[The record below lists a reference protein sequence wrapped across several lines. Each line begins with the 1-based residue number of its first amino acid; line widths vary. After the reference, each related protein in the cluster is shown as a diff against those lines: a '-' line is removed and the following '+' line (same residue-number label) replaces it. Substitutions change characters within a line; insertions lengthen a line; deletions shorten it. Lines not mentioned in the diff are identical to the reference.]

1 MTETNQPGGRLLTD
15 ADAAVVLSERP
26 TADGRRLGVAM
37 LNVAKTLN
45 SLNLAMIDA
54 LDAQLRV
61 WQEADDIVAVYLC
74 GGGARAFCAGGDIQ
88 ALYHS
93 MRANH
98 EAGELVDR
106 YAETFFEHEY
116 RLDHRVHV
124 YPKPVICFGNG
135 VVMGGGLG
143 LLAAS
148 SHRVVTGSS
157 RIAMP
162 EITIGLFPDAGGTT
176 LLSRMP
182 GAMGTF
188 LGLTGAH
195 INGADALELGLGQ
208 YLIADDQRDAL
219 ETALVTSAW
228 SGDRDA
234 DSAMLDAWLED
245 LDARSHAARPVS
257 KVAGLRA
264 AVDAAL
270 GASSAASTGVEDGD
284 FGRILAAMRSLAGR
298 DEWIDKGL
306 ATLEAGCPATAGIVV
321 EQLKRGATMSL
332 ADRFRMELVI
342 GTHCARNRDFA
353 EGVRALLID
362 KDKAPK
368 WSVSSLDALTD
379 DVVQSH
385 FEAPWTE
392 HPLADLR
399 D

>member
-1 MTETNQPGGRLLTD
+1 MTEANRTEERLLTAD
-15 ADAAVVLSERP
+15 DAAVVLSERS
-26 TADGRRLGVAM
+26 TADGRRLGVAT

-45 SLNLAMIDA
+45 SLNLEMIDV
-54 LDAQLRV
+54 LDAQLRR
-61 WQEADDIVAVYLC
+61 WQDDDGIVAVYLC
-74 GGGARAFCAGGDIQ
+74 GGGERAFCAGGDIQ

-98 EAGELVDR
+98 EAGELVDH

-116 RLDHRVHV
+116 RLDHLIHV
-124 YPKPVICFGNG
+124 YRKPVICFGNG

-148 SHRVVTGSS
+148 SHRIVTGSS

-195 INGADALELGLGQ
+195 INGADALEVGLGQ
-208 YLIADDQRDAL
+208 YLIADDQRAQVEQAL
-219 ETALVTSAW
+219 LSCGW
-228 SGDRDA
+228 SGNADEDA
-234 DSAMLDAWLED
+234 AMLGALLKTFDEISH
-245 LDARSHAARPVS
+245 DARPDS
-257 KVAGLRA
+257 KVAALRSDI
-264 AVDAAL
+264 DAAL
-270 GASSAASTGVEDGD
+270 NDARGD
-284 FGRILAAMRSLAGR
+284 FGRTLAGVRSLAGR
-298 DEWIDKGL
+298 DDWIDKGI

-321 EQLKRGATMSL
+321 EQLRRGASMTL

-362 KDKAPK
+362 KDKNPK
-368 WSVSSLDALTD
+368 WRVANLDALTD

-385 FEAPWTE
+385 FQAPWETN
-392 HPLADLR
+392 PLADLR